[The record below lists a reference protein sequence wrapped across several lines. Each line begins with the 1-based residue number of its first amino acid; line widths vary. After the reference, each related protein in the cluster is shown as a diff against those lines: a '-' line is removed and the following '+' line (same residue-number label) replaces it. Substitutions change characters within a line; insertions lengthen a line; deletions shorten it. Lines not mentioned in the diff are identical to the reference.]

1 MMVELRG
8 ANRDGAVLARLA
20 WECAGALGEERG
32 TASGR
37 NWARVPVTASIRPH
51 FYWRFPPLFVNTA
64 TFHGEEDAAKRSPSR
79 KKKKKEKKKSFI

>member
-64 TFHGEEDAAKRSPSR
+64 TFHGEETLPNAARVEFYFSKPNSATH
-79 KKKKKEKKKSFI
+79 